1 MSETGMAAAATSGG
15 VKNNALQ
22 YVSDALSELRAKGV
36 APKLRVLQG
45 EQKAVC
51 TFDGREVI
59 NLASNNYLGL
69 ATHKALRKASVDAVK
84 RLGVG
89 AGAVRTIAGTM
100 QIHMALEEQISRF
113 KNVEACVVFQ
123 SGFTAN
129 AGTVSAVLGK
139 EDLIISDELN
149 HASIIDGARLS
160 KATIEVFK
168 HKDVA
173 DCERILQEHASF
185 PGKKLIIT
193 DGVFSMDGD
202 IAPLPALCGL
212 AEKYG
217 CIMMVDDAHSS
228 GVLGRGGRG
237 TVDHL
242 NCHGR
247 VHIQVGTLSKAIGSM
262 GGYVCGSRDLID
274 FLYLRARPFLF
285 STSHPPA
292 TAAACAAAFTL
303 LDSPEGERLVKRLWA
318 NTKFF
323 KRELK
328 KRGFQFKASETPII
342 PIHVGD
348 AAKAFEFSKKVFEAG
363 VFAPAVGYP
372 TVAEGKARLR
382 AIVSAAHKRDLLL
395 KAADILQEVARP
407 LGIL

>member
-1 MSETGMAAAATSGG
+1 MSESGTQTT
-15 VKNNALQ
+15 KHNPLQ
-22 YVSDALSELRAKGV
+22 YVSETLQELRTKGV
-36 APKLRVLQG
+36 APKLRVLEG
-45 EQKAVC
+45 EQKPVC
-51 TFDGREVI
+51 IFDGREVI

-69 ATHKALRKASVDAVK
+69 TSHRALRKASVEAV
-84 RLGVG
+84 RTLGVG

-100 QIHMALEEQISRF
+100 KLHMDLEEQIAKF

-123 SGFTAN
+123 SGFSAN

-139 EDLIISDELN
+139 DDLIVSDELN

-160 KATIEVFK
+160 KATIKVFK
-168 HKDVA
+168 HKDA
-173 DCERILQEHASF
+173 NDCERILQEHAHF

-202 IAPLPALCGL
+202 IAPLPQLCDL
-212 AEKYG
+212 AEKHG
-217 CIMMVDDAHSS
+217 CIMMVDDAHAS

-237 TVDHL
+237 SIDHFQ
-242 NCHGR
+242 CHGR

-274 FLYLRARPFLF
+274 YLYLRARPFLF

-292 TAAACAAAFTL
+292 TAAACQAAFTL
-303 LDSPEGERLVKRLWA
+303 LDSAEGERLVKKLWA

-328 KRGFQFKASETPII
+328 KRGFEFKASETPII

-348 AAKAFEFSKKVFEAG
+348 AAKAFEFSRKLFEAG

-382 AIVSAAHKRDLLL
+382 AIVSAAHKREQLMR
-395 KAADILQEVARP
+395 AADTLSEVAKP
-407 LGIL
+407 LGII

>member
-1 MSETGMAAAATSGG
+1 MGESGTQAM
-15 VKNNALQ
+15 KQNPLQ
-22 YVSDALSELRAKGV
+22 YVSDTLQDLRSKGI
-36 APKLRVLQG
+36 APKLRVLEG
-45 EQKAVC
+45 EQKPVC
-51 TFDGREVI
+51 FFDGREVI

-69 ATHKALRKASVDAVK
+69 TSHRALRKASVEAVRK
-84 RLGVG
+84 LGVG

-100 QIHMALEEQISRF
+100 KLHMDLEEQIAKF
-113 KNVEACVVFQ
+113 KQVEACVVFQ

-129 AGTVSAVLGK
+129 AGTVSAILGK
-139 EDLIISDELN
+139 EDLIVSDELN

-160 KATIEVFK
+160 KATICVFK
-168 HKDVA
+168 HKDVN
-173 DCERILQEHASF
+173 DCERILQEHATF

-202 IAPLPALCGL
+202 IAPLTALCDL
-212 AEKYG
+212 AEKYS
-217 CIMMVDDAHSS
+217 CIMMVDDAHAS

-237 TVDHL
+237 TIDHF

-274 FLYLRARPFLF
+274 YLYLRARPFLF

-292 TAAACAAAFTL
+292 TAAACQAAFTL
-303 LDSPEGERLVKRLWA
+303 LDSAEGERLIKKLWA

-323 KRELK
+323 KRELS
-328 KRGFQFKASETPII
+328 KRGFEFKASETPII

-348 AAKAFEFSKKVFEAG
+348 AAKAFEFSRKLFEAG

-382 AIVSAAHKRDLLL
+382 AIISAAHKREHLQ
-395 KAADILQEVARP
+395 KAADTLVEVAKP
-407 LGIL
+407 LGIV

>member
-1 MSETGMAAAATSGG
+1 MSESGAMTT
-15 VKNNALQ
+15 KQNPLA
-22 YVSDALSELRAKGV
+22 YVSETLGELRAKGV
-36 APKLRVLQG
+36 APKLRVLDG
-45 EQKAVC
+45 EQKTVC
-51 TFDGREVI
+51 MVDGREVI

-69 ATHKALRKASVDAVK
+69 TSDKRLRRASIEAVRK
-84 RLGVG
+84 LGVG

-100 QIHMALEEQISRF
+100 KIHMELEEQIAKF
-113 KNVEACVVFQ
+113 KHVEACVVFQ

-139 EDLIISDELN
+139 EDLIVSDELN

-160 KATIEVFK
+160 KATIKVFK

-185 PGKKLIIT
+185 TGKKLIIT

-202 IAPLPALCGL
+202 IAPLAELCGL

-303 LDSPEGERLVKRLWA
+303 LDSPEGEKLVKKLWA
-318 NTKFF
+318 NTKYF

-328 KRGFQFKASETPII
+328 KRGFQFKVSETPII

-348 AAKAFEFSKKVFEAG
+348 AAKAFEFSRKLFDAG
-363 VFAPAVGYP
+363 VFAPAVGFP
-372 TVAEGKARLR
+372 TVGEGKARLR
-382 AIVSAAHKRDLLL
+382 AIVSAAHKREHLL
-395 KAADILQEVARP
+395 KAADILAEVGKT
-407 LGIL
+407 LGIVG

>member
-1 MSETGMAAAATSGG
+1 MVESGTQTI
-15 VKNNALQ
+15 KQNPLQ
-22 YVSDALSELRAKGV
+22 YVSDTLQDLRAKGV
-36 APKLRVLQG
+36 APKLRVLEG
-45 EQKAVC
+45 EQKALC
-51 TFDGREVI
+51 IFDGREVV

-69 ATHKALRKASVDAVK
+69 TTHKALRKASVEAVRK
-84 RLGVG
+84 LGVG

-100 QIHMALEEQISRF
+100 KSHMDLEEQIARF

-139 EDLIISDELN
+139 EDLIVSDELN

-160 KATIEVFK
+160 KATIKVFK
-168 HKDVA
+168 HKDVK
-173 DCERILQEHASF
+173 DCERILGENISF

-202 IAPLPALCGL
+202 IAPLPALCEL

-217 CIMMVDDAHSS
+217 CIMMVDDAHAS
-228 GVLGRGGRG
+228 GVLGRSGRG
-237 TVDHL
+237 SVDHFQ
-242 NCHGR
+242 CHGR
-247 VHIQVGTLSKAIGSM
+247 VHIQVGTLSKAIGAM

-274 FLYLRARPFLF
+274 YLYLRARPFLF

-292 TAAACAAAFTL
+292 TVAACEAAFTL
-303 LDSPEGERLVKRLWA
+303 LDSAEGERLVKKLWA

-328 KRGFQFKASETPII
+328 KHGFEFNVSETPII

-348 AAKAFEFSKKVFEAG
+348 AAKAFEFSRKLFDAG

-372 TVAEGKARLR
+372 TVAEGRARLR
-382 AIVSAAHKRDLLL
+382 AIVSAAHKREHLL
-395 KAADILQEVARP
+395 KAAETLAEVAKP
-407 LGIL
+407 LGIIS

>member
-1 MSETGMAAAATSGG
+1 MSDAAATAS
-15 VKNNALQ
+15 KPSPLHYISEHLQ
-22 YVSDALSELRAKGV
+22 DLRNKGT
-36 APKLRVLQG
+36 APKLRVLDG
-45 EQKAVC
+45 EQKPIAV
-51 TFDGREVI
+51 FDGKEII

-69 ATHKALRKASVDAVK
+69 TTHKALRKASLEAT
-84 RLGVG
+84 RQYGVG

-100 QIHMALEEQISRF
+100 KLHMELEEQIARF

-160 KATIEVFK
+160 KATIKVFK
-168 HKDVA
+168 HKDVQ
-173 DCERILQEHASF
+173 DCERILQETTNWNGH
-185 PGKKLIIT
+185 KLIIT

-202 IAPLPALCGL
+202 IAPLPELCTL
-212 AEKYG
+212 AEKYN
-217 CIMMVDDAHSS
+217 CIMMIDDAHSS
-228 GVLGRGGRG
+228 GVLGRNGRG

-247 VHIQVGTLSKAIGSM
+247 VHIQVGTLSKAIGAM

-274 FLYLRARPFLF
+274 YLYLRARPFLF

-292 TAAACAAAFTL
+292 TAAACQAAFTL
-303 LDSPEGERLVKRLWA
+303 LDSPEGERLVKKLWA

-328 KRGFQFKASETPII
+328 KRGFQFKVSETPII
-342 PIHVGD
+342 PIHVGE
-348 AAKAFEFSKKVFEAG
+348 AAKAFEFSRKLFDAG

-382 AIVSAAHKRDLLL
+382 AIVGATHKREQLLR
-395 KAADILQEVARP
+395 AADTLAEVGKA
-407 LGIL
+407 LGVV

>member
-1 MSETGMAAAATSGG
+1 MSESGTLATN
-15 VKNNALQ
+15 KDPLQ
-22 YVSDALSELRAKGV
+22 YVSETLQELRAKGV
-36 APKLRVLQG
+36 APKLRVLEG
-45 EQKAVC
+45 EQKSVC
-51 TFDGREVI
+51 LFDGREVI

-69 ATHKALRKASVDAVK
+69 TTHKALRKASVEAVK

-100 QIHMALEEQISRF
+100 KLHMELEEQIAKF
-113 KNVEACVVFQ
+113 KQVEACVVFQ

-139 EDLIISDELN
+139 EDLIVSDELN

-160 KATIEVFK
+160 KAAIKVFK
-168 HKDVA
+168 HKDLE
-173 DCERILQEHASF
+173 DCERILKETAEWNGH
-185 PGKKLIIT
+185 KLIIT

-202 IAPLPALCGL
+202 IAPLPGLCGL

-217 CIMMVDDAHSS
+217 CIMMVDDAHAS
-228 GVLGRGGRG
+228 GVLGHGGRG
-237 TVDHL
+237 TVDHF

-247 VHIQVGTLSKAIGSM
+247 VHIQVGTLSKAIGAM
-262 GGYVCGSRDLID
+262 GGYVCGSHDLID

-292 TAAACAAAFTL
+292 TAAACQAAFAL
-303 LDSPEGERLVKRLWA
+303 LDSPEGEKLVKKLWA

-328 KRGFQFKASETPII
+328 KRGFQFKTSETPII

-348 AAKAFEFSKKVFEAG
+348 AAKAFEFSRKLFEAG

-382 AIVSAAHKRDLLL
+382 AIVSAAHKREQLL
-395 KAADILQEVARP
+395 KAAGILEEAGKS
-407 LGIL
+407 LGIVS